1 MIPLPAFRL
10 VTTPSD
16 ARVRSVA
23 AVDTLVAPGDV
34 VAVLD
39 APRVPLSLRAT
50 AHGRVGGALT
60 ATDQSVGAGDGIIWL
75 HR

>member
-10 VTTPSD
+10 VTAPSD
-16 ARVRSVA
+16 ARVRSLA
-23 AVDTLVAPGDV
+23 PVDTMVSPGDI

-39 APRVPLSLRAT
+39 APRGPMSLRAT

-60 ATDQSVGAGDGIIWL
+60 VADQSVGAGDGVIWL

>member
-10 VTTPSD
+10 VTAPSD
-16 ARVRSVA
+16 ARVHSLA
-23 AVDTLVAPGDV
+23 PADTLVSPGDV

-39 APRVPLSLRAT
+39 APRGRLSLRAT

-60 ATDQSVGAGDGIIWL
+60 AADQPVGAGDGIIWL

>member
-10 VTTPSD
+10 VTAPSE
-16 ARVRSVA
+16 ARVRSLA
-23 AVDTLVAPGDV
+23 PADTLVAPGDV

-39 APRVPLSLRAT
+39 APRGRLSLRAT
-50 AHGRVGGALT
+50 EHGRVGGALT
-60 ATDQSVGAGDGIIWL
+60 ATDQSVGVGDGLIWL

>member
-1 MIPLPAFRL
+1 MIPLPAFHL

-16 ARVRSVA
+16 ARVRS
-23 AVDTLVAPGDV
+23 LVATDTIVSPGDV

-39 APRVPLSLRAT
+39 APRGPLSLRAT

-60 ATDQSVGAGDGIIWL
+60 AADQKVGAGEGIIWL

>member
-10 VTTPSD
+10 VTAPSD
-16 ARVRSVA
+16 ARVRSLA
-23 AVDTLVAPGDV
+23 PTDTLVAPGDV

-39 APRVPLSLRAT
+39 APRGPLSLRAT

-60 ATDQSVGAGDGIIWL
+60 ATDQPVGAGDGIIWL